1 MNRRKRNRLL
11 DVGTGALLGF
21 LLGLIGVSAYQTGNL
36 DNLAKMLAVLA
47 LMLGAVVA
55 MMWLIYR
62 LWGPGEEDHD

>member
-21 LLGLIGVSAYQTGNL
+21 LLGLIGTSAYQSGNL

-55 MMWLIYR
+55 MLWLIHR
-62 LWGPGEEDHD
+62 LWGPAEEE